1 MDGSTR
7 GFPVLH
13 HLLKFAQTQVLGVG
27 DANQETVLKPG
38 LAMLVFRFGNLKVM
52 LFTPEMQ
59 CSKQTENVRAP
70 RLTPGKGL

>member
-1 MDGSTR
+1 M
-7 GFPVLH
+7 L
-13 HLLKFAQTQVLGVG
+13 
-27 DANQETVLKPG
+27 NPG